1 MPQSRLFRQKTGGQ
15 GQKNVTGGT
24 LSANIQKL
32 ILIFYSL
39 IKMTQGVNHLEL
51 DPDST
56 KTSHTYKFIETQC
69 LNIPHIQQ
77 LALKIGQPLPQL
89 NLPLSDKFAATILE
103 EHLHY
108 ANQYA
113 DMLELKVNQLE
124 FVTRKRLYTFG
135 MQALMRTFGRV
146 AMAIITLVAICQ
158 TAPVSTIQGLHNM
171 LLYIWFRKEYGWLQ
185 SGFRPKQYAEMETT
199 LMDAIIQLRQIATP
213 PTTTTTEAPI
223 YQTNDE
229 RIHGILQTFI
239 NKTLDTAAEERE
251 EKKQASG
258 LTKQQEQMYAT
269 E

>member
-1 MPQSRLFRQKTGGQ
+1 
-15 GQKNVTGGT
+15 
-24 LSANIQKL
+24 
-32 ILIFYSL
+32 
-39 IKMTQGVNHLEL
+39 MTQGINHLES

-56 KTSHTYKFIETQC
+56 KTSHTYKFIERSNRTQC
-69 LNIPHIQQ
+69 LNIPHIQR
-77 LALKIGQPLPQL
+77 LALKIGQPLIQL
-89 NLPLSDKFAATILE
+89 NLPLSNEFVATILE

-124 FVTRKRLYTFG
+124 FVTRTRLYTFG
-135 MQALMRTFGRV
+135 MQVLMRTFGRV

-171 LLYIWFRKEYGWLQ
+171 LLYIRFRKENGWLQ
-185 SGFRPKQYAEMETT
+185 SGFGPKQYAEMETT
-199 LMDAIIQLRQIATP
+199 LVDAIIQLRQIATP

-229 RIHGILQTFI
+229 RIHRILQTFV
-239 NKTLDTAAEERE
+239 NKTHNTAAEERE

-258 LTKQQEQMYAT
+258 LTKQQEQMY
-269 E
+269 EME